1 MLRLDM
7 RGHGRT
13 PVPAAYPWTIDALVD
28 DLLAVVDAAAL
39 ARFHLV
45 GESIGGTA
53 ALAFAARHPQRVRSL
68 TVSNGAHRG
77 AGIRNLAPW
86 REIIEHGG
94 MSAWSAHMMQMR
106 FFEGAIPGNLWQW
119 YETQQARCDAATVLA
134 LADALA
140 AADLS
145 AELPAVA
152 MPVLLMHPD
161 ASPFIPVAVM
171 GELNEAL
178 PRSRLR
184 VFAHARHGLPFS
196 HAAECAREL
205 VAFIDEDEGV
215 KS

>member
-1 MLRLDM
+1 M
-7 RGHGRT
+7 
-13 PVPAAYPWTIDALVD
+13 
-28 DLLAVVDAAAL
+28 
-39 ARFHLV
+39 
-45 GESIGGTA
+45 
-53 ALAFAARHPQRVRSL
+53 RSL
-68 TVSNGAHRG
+68 TQGPVSSTLIGELIKRLPARRLR
-77 AGIRNLAPW
+77 AKAALKW
-86 REIIEHGG
+86 RTL
-94 MSAWSAHMMQMR
+94 
-106 FFEGAIPGNLWQW
+106 PGNVRGGLWILL
-119 YETQQARCDAATVLA
+119 ATFFLSIMVA
-134 LADALA
+134 LIKIAGQHMHVTEILFFRQ
-140 AADLS
+140 LIM
-145 AELPAVA
+145 LLLA